1 MKQRFVAI
9 LSCAIV
15 CRLVHSQE
23 EQAAFEVASFKLV
36 ASGRIEAPPGQI
48 AFGPRSRPVTLTG
61 NRVTAEDSL
70 QQLLQFAY
78 GIPHHEL
85 KGPDWLVDRRYQLAA
100 LVPEGTTRAQ
110 VAPMLKRLLT
120 ERLGLRTHW
129 DERVQPVQA
138 LLIAAGGPK
147 LTEVADPE
155 NAKKRDVQVAGTS
168 IRSSMYV
175 TSGQFFA
182 NAISLD
188 SLARVIGN
196 DIGETVI
203 NKTGLD
209 KAYSIDARWSPHPRD
224 GILPGSQGS
233 DSEFPRARL
242 KQLGLRLEKQKLARK
257 ILVDH
262 ADQMPVEN

>member
-61 NRVTAEDSL
+61 NR
-70 QQLLQFAY
+70 
-78 GIPHHEL
+78 EL
-85 KGPDWLVDRRYQLAA
+85 KGPDWLVERRYQLAA

-147 LTEVADPE
+147 LTEVADPG

-168 IRSSMYV
+168 MRVASHMAPGV
-175 TSGQFFA
+175 FFA

-233 DSEFPRARL
+233 DSDFPRALL